1 MKKIQ
6 KLALYGAL
14 LASFPAMAGNP
25 ERVGS
30 AGASEL
36 LINPWAQSSAW
47 ANANYAGVAG
57 AEAIFLNIAGVANI
71 ERSEFVFA
79 NTQWL
84 VGSGIQVNAFGLAQK
99 VGQNGVLSLGGVAF
113 NYGEWEITTTD
124 APEGTGAVI
133 SPAAL
138 NLNVGYAQRFTDN
151 ILGGVNIKVVSNQVS
166 NLNALGICFDAGV
179 QYHTGDNKEFKFG
192 ITLRNV
198 GPAMQF
204 NGDGSSIT
212 LPIPTGGFTQTFES
226 RTAKFELPTQL
237 ALGASYDIRFGEDM
251 RLTPALAFTSN
262 SFQSDFFNIGA
273 EFAFKNWFALRA
285 GYAAEFGG
293 GDEGFS
299 RTNALTGLAGGVSF
313 NAPISKSGSYFGI
326 DYTYRATNPFS
337 GIHTIGVRFSLK

>member
-14 LASFPAMAGNP
+14 LASFPALGGNP

-47 ANANYAGVAG
+47 ANANYAGVTG

-71 ERSEFVFA
+71 DRSEFVFA

-124 APEGTGAVI
+124 APEGSGAVI
-133 SPAAL
+133 SPSAL

-166 NLNALGICFDAGV
+166 NLLSVIPSALQG
-179 QYHTGDNKEFKFG
+179 
-192 ITLRNV
+192 R
-198 GPAMQF
+198 P
-204 NGDGSSIT
+204 
-212 LPIPTGGFTQTFES
+212 
-226 RTAKFELPTQL
+226 
-237 ALGASYDIRFGEDM
+237 
-251 RLTPALAFTSN
+251 SN
-262 SFQSDFFNIGA
+262 S
-273 EFAFKNWFALRA
+273 
-285 GYAAEFGG
+285 
-293 GDEGFS
+293 
-299 RTNALTGLAGGVSF
+299 
-313 NAPISKSGSYFGI
+313 P
-326 DYTYRATNPFS
+326 
-337 GIHTIGVRFSLK
+337 